1 MFPSPNEHQPAAHE
15 QAASDGIADDAVLLM
30 GANESQ
36 AGVAGLTR
44 RATCLARRRFVTDGD
59 SSTVVATRDIRLC
72 APRMRPVRGLTAV
85 QMDHSVPLGMVN
97 SSPRLGRHVLTG
109 PAYRM
114 MSTLSRRG
122 TSSPITGAPGSS
134 PATSRPPGA
143 CVAGE
148 TVGSIIFRP
157 SPFFPHARER

>member
-30 GANESQ
+30 GANEGQ

-85 QMDHSVPLGMVN
+85 QMDHSVPLGMHIN
-97 SSPRLGRHVLTG
+97 HSAALD
-109 PAYRM
+109 
-114 MSTLSRRG
+114 
-122 TSSPITGAPGSS
+122 TS
-134 PATSRPPGA
+134 
-143 CVAGE
+143 V
-148 TVGSIIFRP
+148 
-157 SPFFPHARER
+157 